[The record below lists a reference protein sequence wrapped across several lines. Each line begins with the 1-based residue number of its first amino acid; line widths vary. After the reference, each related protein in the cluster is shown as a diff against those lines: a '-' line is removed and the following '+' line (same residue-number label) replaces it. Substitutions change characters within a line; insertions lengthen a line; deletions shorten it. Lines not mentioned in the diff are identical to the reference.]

1 MKLRP
6 TCPSPNNILYYHAYR
21 CHTSEFYMRDVCD
34 FYITILSSEIST
46 FYDMLTLTH
55 FKSAQRSSSRRICTH
70 DVKLEY
76 LFVEKL
82 EACLQFIIRLS
93 MSVCD
98 SDERFGCSNQPTN
111 QPIDQPREHT
121 EVVKKTMLGDATYD
135 WVMFKNCFK
144 THVYA

>member
-1 MKLRP
+1 MLNWHTYRAD
-6 TCPSPNNILYYHAYR
+6 LQHAR
-21 CHTSEFYMRDVCD
+21 
-34 FYITILSSEIST
+34 I
-46 FYDMLTLTH
+46 YDMLTPTH
-55 FKSAQRSSSRRICTH
+55 FESAQRTSSRRICTH

-121 EVVKKTMLGDATYD
+121 EVVKTIVGIITNQFDGQ
-135 WVMFKNCFK
+135 
-144 THVYA
+144 